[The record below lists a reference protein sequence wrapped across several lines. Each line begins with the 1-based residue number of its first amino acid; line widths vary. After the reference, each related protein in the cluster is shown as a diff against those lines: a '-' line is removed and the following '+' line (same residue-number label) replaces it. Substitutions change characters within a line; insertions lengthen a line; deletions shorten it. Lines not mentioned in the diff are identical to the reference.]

1 VSFGRILL
9 VGLLLGLSAQA
20 EEALDAEF
28 LEFLGALE
36 SEESWEE
43 FFDNLPPSATG
54 DTSEPV
60 VARPEDEEDD
70 AG

>member
-1 VSFGRILL
+1 VSLVPIVF
-9 VGLLLGLSAQA
+9 VGLLLGASAQA

-43 FFDNLPPSATG
+43 FFDNLPPDTIGETG
-54 DTSEPV
+54 EPV

>member
-1 VSFGRILL
+1 MSLFRLL
-9 VGLLLGLSAQA
+9 CCGLLLGGLAQA
-20 EEALDAEF
+20 EEALDVEF

-43 FFDNLPPSATG
+43 FFDTLPAAAVGELP
-54 DTSEPV
+54 EPV
-60 VARPEDEEDD
+60 VARPEDAEDD

>member
-1 VSFGRILL
+1 VL
-9 VGLLLGLSAQA
+9 VFSLLLGVSAQA

-43 FFDNLPPSATG
+43 FFDNLPPTTIG
-54 DTSEPV
+54 DASEPV
-60 VARPEDEEDD
+60 VARPEEEDD
-70 AG
+70 DAG

>member
-9 VGLLLGLSAQA
+9 LGLLLGVSAQA

-43 FFDNLPPSATG
+43 FFDNLPPATTG
-54 DTSEPV
+54 DAPEPV
-60 VARPEDEEDD
+60 VARPEEEDD
-70 AG
+70 DAG

>member
-1 VSFGRILL
+1 MSLVRLVL
-9 VGLLLGLSAQA
+9 VGLLLGASAQA

-43 FFDNLPPSATG
+43 FFDNLPPGTIG
-54 DTSEPV
+54 EPGEAV
-60 VARPEDEEDD
+60 VARPEDEDDD